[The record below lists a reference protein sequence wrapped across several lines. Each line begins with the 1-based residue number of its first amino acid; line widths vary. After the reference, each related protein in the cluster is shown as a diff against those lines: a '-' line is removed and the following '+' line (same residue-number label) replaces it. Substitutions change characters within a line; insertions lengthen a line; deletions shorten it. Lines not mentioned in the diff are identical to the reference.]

1 MLLFKYVF
9 QLLAS
14 LSSINWELEVLTLKK
29 KQGLNGGGVY
39 PGEGGL

>member
-14 LSSINWELEVLTLKK
+14 LGSINWELQVLTLKK
-29 KQGLNGGGVY
+29 KQG
-39 PGEGGL
+39 